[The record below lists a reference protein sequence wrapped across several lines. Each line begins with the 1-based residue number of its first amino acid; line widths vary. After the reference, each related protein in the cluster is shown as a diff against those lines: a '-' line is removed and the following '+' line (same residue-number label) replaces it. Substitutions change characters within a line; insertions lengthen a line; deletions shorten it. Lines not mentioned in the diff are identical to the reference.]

1 MHDHVSGGAV
11 MVHPPLMLHPS
22 CPAPPLIM
30 HPPKVWLCLA
40 LMIVS
45 AALGGWSDLRFNAT
59 GYSWQVGVKGERDS
73 RIFFARAE
81 KNMIVKYLDPPIGDR
96 TSSTSASGIVVA

>member
-1 MHDHVSGGAV
+1 M

-59 GYSWQVGVKGERDS
+59 GYSWQVGVRGERES
-73 RIFFARAE
+73 CKFFARAG
-81 KNMIVKYLDPPIGDR
+81 KNMTVKVLRPANQGSDIKYEC
-96 TSSTSASGIVVA
+96 